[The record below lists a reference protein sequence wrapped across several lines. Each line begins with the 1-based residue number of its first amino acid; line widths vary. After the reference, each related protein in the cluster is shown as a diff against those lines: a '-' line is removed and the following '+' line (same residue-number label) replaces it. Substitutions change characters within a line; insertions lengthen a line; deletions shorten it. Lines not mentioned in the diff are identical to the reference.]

1 MNWVNSKTD
10 SEQANFKLLL
20 SSARM
25 WCRCSPSQNLG
36 LYICKLEV
44 LVRQFVKPCH
54 PILRLDLIFL
64 CVLRIP
70 PSSLTTRTRKETI
83 KAVKNADVLGTEKAR
98 AYGTATEGRP
108 PWLHTLS

>member
-1 MNWVNSKTD
+1 M
-10 SEQANFKLLL
+10 
-20 SSARM
+20 
-25 WCRCSPSQNLG
+25 
-36 LYICKLEV
+36 
-44 LVRQFVKPCH
+44 KPCH